1 MCVPVPQFQ
10 ARAQQAEAAG
20 QVFSFPVL
28 FRVSCMAHISG
39 FCGGVC
45 HGFWLV
51 GMCRCLF
58 VTVLFLLLTF
68 KCVTHLSV
76 L

>member
-1 MCVPVPQFQ
+1 
-10 ARAQQAEAAG
+10 
-20 QVFSFPVL
+20 
-28 FRVSCMAHISG
+28 MAHISG

-58 VTVLFLLLTF
+58 VTVLFLFLLLTF